1 MTIYILTLALIMF
14 VGLIT
19 NPNLSNKKKRRY
31 IIFAFGCL
39 ALVSMLRNYTVG
51 RDLTSHYY
59 SSFLRIIETPWNQ
72 LDTLGY
78 ETGYVYFYKLIGIL
92 SSDPQV
98 MIAVHALFV
107 IGVSGWFIYRNSDD
121 VVLSTF
127 IFVATNT
134 WFMYMNIMRQAMAVS
149 ICLIAVEILKN
160 KDWKFKRYILYFL
173 IVLLATQFHSSAMI
187 MFLFPILDKI
197 KFKQAQIIVS
207 AVIMFV
213 SFIFYDKI
221 FSVISKFLGGKRDYA
236 EYYSSSGSAINIISI
251 YFVLLY
257 ILFFALGCIM
267 IVYYNN
273 NAPKRTELRTAK
285 EKSCQLSDSLLLYAV
300 LALIIC
306 RITGLRINIM
316 SRMTFYFLP
325 FLWILAPRALSKLQL
340 ASNRKII
347 KLFVYGLMMI
357 MFLWIGYKNAAVLY
371 GTVPYSFFWE

>member
-19 NPNLSNKKKRRY
+19 NPNLSSKNKRRY

-39 ALVSMLRNYTVG
+39 ALVSMLRSYTVG
-51 RDLTSHYY
+51 RDLAGHYY
-59 SSFLRIIETPWNQ
+59 SSFLRIIETPWSK
-72 LDTLGY
+72 LDAFSY
-78 ETGYVYFYKLIGIL
+78 ETGYVYFNKLIGVL

-121 VVLSTF
+121 VVMSTF

-134 WFMYMNIMRQAMAVS
+134 WFMYMTMMRQAMAVS

-160 KDWKFKRYILYFL
+160 KDWKLKRYILYFL
-173 IVLLATQFHSSAMI
+173 IILFATQFHTSAMI
-187 MFLFPILDKI
+187 MFFFPILNKL
-197 KFKQAQIIVS
+197 KFKQVQIIAS
-207 AVIMFV
+207 TVIMLV
-213 SFIFYDKI
+213 SFVFYDKI
-221 FSVISKFLGGKRDYA
+221 FSIMSGLLGGKRDYS
-236 EYYSSSGSAINIISI
+236 EFYSSSGAAINIISV
-251 YFVLLY
+251 YFVVLY
-257 ILFFALGCIM
+257 IMFFVLGCIT
-267 IVYYNN
+267 IVNYSKKNEPGN
-273 NAPKRTELRTAK
+273 ELRSVK
-285 EKSCQLSDSLLLYAV
+285 GKSSQFSDSLLLYAV

-347 KLFVYGLMMI
+347 KLFVYGLMTVVFI
-357 MFLWIGYKNAAVLY
+357 WIGYKNAAVLY

>member
-1 MTIYILTLALIMF
+1 MTIYILTLALIMV
-14 VGLIT
+14 VGFIS
-19 NPNLSNKKKRRY
+19 NPNISNKKKRRY

-197 KFKQAQIIVS
+197 KFKQAQIIAS

-300 LALIIC
+300 LALILC
-306 RITGLRINIM
+306 RITGLRINVM
-316 SRMTFYFLP
+316 SRMTYYFMP
-325 FLWILAPRALSKLQL
+325 FLWILVPRALGKFQL